1 MIYEITCKDSNNEVK
16 TFTVQDTDK
25 VKITMESNDEGNF
38 VVFTNEFNQLTEK
51 SSEMANIFNFLS
63 KDDKDFII
71 NVNIND
77 NKFTFTEFN
86 TIKNIR
92 FSTLV
97 NSTKNNSFLAKIFS
111 SIIKIEI

>member
-1 MIYEITCKDSNNEVK
+1 MGTLTITNETKGINYSFIHEGLKLNGDANLGSNNFIN
-16 TFTVQDTDK
+16 TLNGQIYLSLD
-25 VKITMESNDEGNF
+25 TMEYPIGNY
-38 VVFTNEFNQLTEK
+38 
-51 SSEMANIFNFLS
+51 NINS
-63 KDDKDFII
+63 I
-71 NVNIND
+71 NIND